1 MAISMAG
8 KSLGT
13 LTIDLVAK
21 TGGFVSG
28 LSQAERASQKW
39 AKQVQKDAEATSAA
53 IAGASTAAV
62 AAGAAIGAA
71 GFQLLKSTSKQI
83 TETDR
88 WAKSLNIATQDLLA
102 WQFAAE
108 KAGVS
113 GDQMA
118 DIFKDIG
125 DKIGDAVLNKS
136 GEAVDALNALGL
148 SAEKLSKVSPDKQL
162 LAIGDAL
169 AKIGT
174 NAEKTTILESL
185 GNDLSKLLPLF
196 DNNNKKLEQ
205 FISLAKDYGIAPDP
219 QSIDDLV
226 KVNALFEDMEAQVRG
241 LKMEIAAGLAKVD
254 LSPLQSAL
262 GELRDVLTDPQIL
275 QGITNLVSEVA
286 QLAGWLV
293 KAAASAGE
301 LAANTGN
308 RMAALSGDIDLSN
321 IDQINERIDFLKKNL
336 GERGDTYSKGE
347 SFVGWL
353 TGVDDS
359 AKNLSDELNKLIA
372 TRDKLSKQSQ
382 PALPTSPAIVVSSG
396 EFSLPPGSTNG
407 KLTPDANAKKLQ
419 NAFKTTEQS
428 YLRQIELIDTT
439 GKKTAQ
445 VTELSKLNFDL
456 STGKL
461 NGLNAAE
468 QERLKQLAIEVD
480 RLNDLKKANEENLK
494 LAEFTS
500 NLRKQNQ
507 NSKASNDSEFAGAG
521 MGDKTRQR
529 MKEVLDIQRDF
540 LDKQADL
547 QKQYQ
552 NGDISKSLYDKE
564 TAALQQSLNDRLEIQ
579 DDYYKKSD
587 AQMGD
592 WQGGIMDALNDYAD
606 KSSDYCQIAADSM
619 TTILSD
625 ATSSIS
631 DNLQELIHGA
641 EDVGDFFS
649 NIFASLGETIIK
661 TLSDMAA
668 QWLVY
673 QAVQLLVGKSTQAAA
688 AGSLVANAQAS
699 SLQAQIAAYA
709 STAAIPIVGPALAPA
724 AMATAAA
731 VTTPLVAAVGTTALA
746 GMAHDGIDSVPETG
760 TWLLQKGERV
770 VTSQTSAKLD
780 ETLNRV
786 NQQSSQG
793 ASFSPVINMNVNGDP
808 SDTQIAMMKQATS
821 EGAKLGYQQAASDL
835 ATGRGDISKAM
846 MRWNTGRRT
855 G

>member
-1 MAISMAG
+1 MAG

-13 LTIDLVAK
+13 LTIDLIAK

-28 LSQAERASQKW
+28 LNQAERASAKW
-39 AKQVQKDAEATSAA
+39 SKQVQADAAS
-53 IAGASTAAV
+53 ASTALAGI
-62 AAGAAIGAA
+62 GAAAVTAGLAVGAA

-88 WAKSLNIATQDLLA
+88 WAKSLRISTQELLA

-162 LAIGDAL
+162 LAIGESL
-169 AKIGT
+169 SKIGT

-196 DNNNKKLEQ
+196 DNNNQKLKQ
-205 FISLAKDYGIAPDP
+205 FIDLAKDYGVAPDP
-219 QSIDDLV
+219 SSIDDLV
-226 KVNALFEDMEAQVRG
+226 KVNQLFEDMEAQVAG

-254 LSPLQSAL
+254 LTPLQNSL
-262 GELRDVLTDPQIL
+262 DKLHDVLTDPVVL
-275 QGITNLVSEVA
+275 QGISNLVSEVA

-293 KAAASAGE
+293 KAAAGAGQ
-301 LAANTGN
+301 LAASTGN
-308 RMAALSGDIDLSN
+308 RFAALSGKIDLSN
-321 IDQINERIDFLKKNL
+321 IDQVNERITYLQKNL
-336 GERGDTYSKGE
+336 EGRKGFYSQDK
-347 SFVGWL
+347 SMFAWL
-353 TGVDDS
+353 TGGDDS
-359 AKNLSDELNKLIA
+359 VKALNDELNTLIQ
-372 TRDKLSKQSQ
+372 TRDKLSK
-382 PALPTSPAIVVSSG
+382 PVVGNLPLGSATVGADNP
-396 EFSLPPGSTNG
+396 FSLPKGGTNG
-407 KLTPDANAKKLQ
+407 KVTPDANAKKLES
-419 NAFKTTEQS
+419 AFKALETS
-428 YLRQIELIDTT
+428 YQRQIALIDTT
-439 GKKTAQ
+439 GKKNQ
-445 VTELSKLNFDL
+445 EVTELEKLRFDFT
-456 STGKL
+456 SGKL
-461 NGLNAAE
+461 AGINDA
-468 QERLKQLAIEVD
+468 QKVRLEQLATEVD
-480 RLNDLKKANEENLK
+480 RLNSLKKANEENLK
-494 LAEFTS
+494 LVEFAS

-507 NSKASNDSEFAGAG
+507 NDNSANDADFIGSG

-529 MKEVLDIQRDF
+529 MKELLDIQRSF
-540 LDKQADL
+540 LEKQSDL

-552 NGDISKSLYDKE
+552 SGDISKSLYDQE
-564 TAALQQSLNDRLEIQ
+564 TAALQQALNDRLEIQ
-579 DDYYKKSD
+579 EDYYKKSD
-587 AQMGD
+587 AKMGD
-592 WQGGIMDALNDYAD
+592 WQSGIMDALNDYAD
-606 KSSDYCQIAADSM
+606 NSADYYQTAADAM
-619 TTILSD
+619 TSILGG
-625 ATSSIS
+625 ATSAIS
-631 DNLQELIHGA
+631 DNINDLVHSA
-641 EDVGDFFS
+641 EDLGDFFS
-649 NIFASLGETIIK
+649 NIFSSLGETIIK

-673 QAVQLLVGKSTQAAA
+673 QGVQLLVGKSTQASAA
-688 AGSLVANAQAS
+688 ASMIANAQAS

-731 VTTPLVAAVGTTALA
+731 VTAPLVAAVGTSALA

-780 ETLNRV
+780 ETLDRV
-786 NQQSSQG
+786 NQQSTQG
-793 ASFSPVINMNVNGDP
+793 ANFSPVINMNVNGDP
-808 SDTQIAMMKQATS
+808 SDTQIAMMKQATA

-835 ATGRGDISKAM
+835 ASGKGDISKAM
-846 MRWNTGRRT
+846 MRWNTNRRT